1 MAAVISS
8 SLYSKLRTSPLDTGL
23 EQGYTCSIQLL
34 NAPGKVY
41 FFHPARPI
49 QKARTSLAPFLSG
62 TDHERVALR
71 APQYKGTRAQE
82 PFVQRGVF
90 LMWYAGIDWANDHH
104 DALVIDE
111 QGQKKGSLRVEH
123 NPQGLSRLNTF
134 LEQFVPRD
142 AQRDKLK

>member
-1 MAAVISS
+1 MMSTRHSIPLLCCSRWPVGLSCFVISTS

-23 EQGYTCSIQLL
+23 EQVYTCSMRLL
-34 NAPGKVY
+34 NMPGKAY

-49 QKARTSLAPFLSG
+49 KKARTSLAPFLSG
-62 TDHERVALR
+62 SDHERVALR

-82 PFVQRGVF
+82 PCVQRGAF

-111 QGQKKGSLRVEH
+111 QGVRSVRCV
-123 NPQGLSRLNTF
+123 SIT
-134 LEQFVPRD
+134 PRK
-142 AQRDKLK
+142 A